1 MVAKYFFQVSHAHRQ
16 AAYYNDLMDGT
27 TPEPWPR
34 RVAWLAAAPAMGLL
48 LYWRVPLLWFQNDDF
63 AWLSLSGEAR
73 KNGMLHALFTPF
85 AQGTVRVFGDRIYF
99 LALTESLG
107 LRALPFRICELAT
120 WAATIFLVALIGER
134 LIGKKLAR
142 QKPIGENLADGKC
155 PDSRLAG
162 LVAALLWAAN
172 ANAISSV
179 AWASAY
185 DQILCALCLLGAFYS
200 HLRGWRAAEW
210 ILYLAGFG
218 ALEITVMYPF
228 IAVLYDFLSDRKRVT
243 RTIWLFAPAGV
254 FAIAHFW
261 LIPKPTEGPYAIA
274 LDSRLLS
281 TIRAYL
287 AWTFEPG
294 SSALRTRAAQLHRP
308 ELVLGAVLE
317 ISLCWFAI
325 RYLARREW
333 LVGFFCTW
341 FAAFLAPVLIL
352 PGHLTA
358 YYLTLPS
365 VGLAWLAG
373 WGFASAWANGG
384 WMKLAAPALA
394 LAYLVPSAAGVQ
406 AQTRWFYDRSQR
418 MRSVI
423 ESVSTIAAAHPGT
436 AIALE
441 GVDDELYQA
450 GFDAHPFP
458 LFGLAQVRQFPG
470 EISTDEVRASVASG
484 RARVLEIRG
493 STVADVTEGFARQ

>member
-1 MVAKYFFQVSHAHRQ
+1 MYGKYFFEQVKPTGAPLI
-16 AAYYNDLMDGT
+16 YNGLMDG

-63 AWLSLSGEAR
+63 AWLSLSGDAR

-120 WAATIFLVALIGER
+120 WAAAIFLVALIGEK
-134 LIGKKLAR
+134 LLTGKL
-142 QKPIGENLADGKC
+142 
-155 PDSRLAG
+155 PDSRVAG
-162 LVAALLWAAN
+162 SIAALLWAAN

-185 DQILCALCLLGAFYS
+185 DQILCAVCLLGAFYS

-218 ALEITVMYPF
+218 ALEITVIYPF

-243 RTIWLFAPAGV
+243 RTVWLFVPAAA

-261 LIPKPTEGPYAIA
+261 FIPKPSQGAYALA
-274 LDSRLLS
+274 LDSRLPS
-281 TIRAYL
+281 TIGAYL

-294 SSALRTRAAQLHRP
+294 SSALRTRAAQLHLP
-308 ELVLGAVLE
+308 ELVLGAILG
-317 ISLCWFAI
+317 ISLGWFAI

-333 LVGFFCTW
+333 LVGFCCVW

-352 PGHLTA
+352 PAHLTP

-373 WGFASAWANGG
+373 WGVAKAWANGG
-384 WMKLAAPALA
+384 FLKVATAALA
-394 LAYLVPSAAGVQ
+394 LVYLVPSAAGIQ
-406 AQTRWFYDRSQR
+406 AQTRWFHDRSQR

-423 ESVSTIAAAHPGT
+423 EGVSTIAAAHLGT

-441 GVDDELYQA
+441 GVNDELYQA

-458 LFGLAQVRQFPG
+458 LFGLEQVRQFPG
-470 EISTDEVRASVASG
+470 EISAEDLRAAVASG
-484 RARVLEIRG
+484 KARVLEIRG
-493 STVADVTEGFARQ
+493 NSVADVTDAFARQ